1 MNILYLSAHSI
12 LEYDELRL
20 FEELGYDYFSIG
32 AYINPATPHDPKRP
46 PLNGKFH
53 EHLASIAMVHNADNL
68 HQEQVEWADVIIVM
82 HLPQWIEKNWTL
94 FKQLNKRVIWRS
106 IGQSVEG
113 VETRLKKFRDDGLE
127 VVRYS
132 PAEVKIPNNI
142 GSDAIIRFYKDQNE
156 FGNWNGDNEEVITF
170 SQSMKGRGKFCNFD
184 AFQAV
189 TRELKAHIYGPNNE
203 DTGELN
209 GGLLEY
215 DQLKAKMRDSRVY
228 FYGGTHPASY
238 TLNFIEAFMTGIPIV
253 AVGPILGNSE
263 DFPQDTYEIPDII
276 TNGVHGF
283 YSNSLEELRQFTD
296 ALLKDQN
303 FARQISRQARQRAID
318 LFDMNI
324 IKKQWKSYL
333 EEGPKK

>member
-32 AYINPATPHDPKRP
+32 AYINPAQPHDPKRP
-46 PLNGKFH
+46 PLKGKFH
-53 EHLASIAMVHNADNL
+53 EHLASVAMVHNADNL
-68 HQEQVEWADVIIVM
+68 HEEQVEWADVIIVM
-82 HLPQWIEKNWTL
+82 HLPQWIEKNWPL
-94 FKQLNKRVIWRS
+94 FKRLNKRVIWRS
-106 IGQSVEG
+106 IGQSIEG
-113 VETRLKKFRDDGLE
+113 IETRLKPYRDQGME
-127 VVRYS
+127 VIRYS

-142 GSDAIIRFYKDQNE
+142 GSDAIIRFYKDPNE
-156 FGNWNGDNEEVITF
+156 FIGWNGNTEEVITF

-184 AFQAV
+184 AFEAV
-189 TRELKAHIYGPNNE
+189 TRGLNAHIYGPNNA

-209 GGLLEY
+209 GGMLEY
-215 DQLKAKMRDSRVY
+215 DDLKAKMRDSRVY

-263 DFPQDTYEIPDII
+263 DFPQDTYEIPEII

-296 ALLKDQN
+296 ALLKDDK
-303 FARQISRQARQRAID
+303 FAKQISRQARQRAID
-318 LFDMNI
+318 LFDMKL
-324 IKKQWKSYL
+324 IKKQWKTYL